1 MYLVKFWNQSVPNRT
16 KHRSLKGCP
25 VSDLDIYRHD
35 WPRQSARTC
44 YIFRMFF
51 SGCWKLWPKRSHPEI
66 CNFQVSSS
74 CSLIY
79 YWSIL
84 THRNSIFPQHHLEG
98 LMKDSSQVLLHIDKQ
113 YSHQTAESNSC
124 SEKIYVKIAV
134 LSCSSTFLGGWNSY
148 LSAEL
153 VFQDSKG
160 WMLYLMAS

>member
-16 KHRSLKGCP
+16 SEFKGMPSLRPGHLPPWLP
-25 VSDLDIYRHD
+25 V
-35 WPRQSARTC
+35 PQSARTC
-44 YIFRMFF
+44 YIFRMCFQDV
-51 SGCWKLWPKRSHPEI
+51 WKLWPKRSHPEI
-66 CNFQVSSS
+66 CNFQVPSS
-74 CSLIY
+74 CSLIC
-79 YWSIL
+79 WSIL